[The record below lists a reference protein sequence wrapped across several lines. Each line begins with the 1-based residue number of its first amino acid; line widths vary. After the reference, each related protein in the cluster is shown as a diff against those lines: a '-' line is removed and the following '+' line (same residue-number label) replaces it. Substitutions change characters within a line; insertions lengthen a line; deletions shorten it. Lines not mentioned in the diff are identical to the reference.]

1 MMVPLLLIALPILTA
16 RADDVTTAASWIWYP
31 ESVATEGADQTRY
44 LRKVVQVEGAVAEAR
59 LRVMADDGY
68 TFRVNG
74 EALPAPLESG
84 LAGALYDLSSVLK
97 PGENVLAFSVYNA
110 VGKGGLIV
118 TGSVRE
124 AGGRQLPLRSD
135 TAFRASREAPDGWDR
150 PGFDDSA
157 WPAASIIGSAFAA
170 PWYHHPAFDMEP
182 FFEPGDKE
190 RWAAWREALV
200 ALPPGLDKEPYAQAR
215 IGYVNGSAAL
225 TINRSPR
232 PALIYRG
239 TVDPFTDHGRRQ
251 IALFRDAGVH
261 VYAADVPFADFWQ
274 ESGPSTLAAVDDRIR
289 AYLSADPEAY
299 LILLATLVPPRSWMD
314 AHPDELVRYAQGDD
328 YNSSDEAGRV
338 ARPSLAS
345 KVWRHEALAMWTR
358 AIKHLEA
365 QPWGKRVIAYHPCFG
380 IYGEWHYYGS
390 WTQQMPDTA
399 PAMTAHFREWL
410 RKRYGTV
417 ERLREAWGDPQASF
431 EAATVPGVEARLEA
445 GPLGLR
451 DPLVGRRVRDYYE
464 CQQEITADD
473 IELFCSAAK
482 EATGGRV
489 ITGVFYGYFNGV
501 PPQTQG
507 GHLELERLLKSPSI
521 DYFAAPYDYSHRPAG
536 QDGRLRSI
544 CDAFPLAG
552 KVHMIEEDT
561 RTHLH
566 PIEEY
571 GRLQNADESVA
582 VIRRQVATALTHGCA
597 LWWCDFG
604 ADGSGGWYD
613 DPRLIGEV
621 AQMVKLAETRQKEG
635 HHTNSADVSRNWY
648 GVPLLRRNAEVALV
662 CDLKSCYWLGDGE
675 AMRTH
680 YSLVDAV
687 TTELYH
693 TGTPFDTILLSQ
705 LPQAD
710 LGRYR
715 LVIFLNT
722 LRIDPEQSKVVAEAI
737 KGRAALWLWAPG
749 ITDGEQFGPDLV
761 RDLTGFRVAL
771 RGNGLPAG
779 AAICESDHP
788 LTHRIPTTT
797 HATLEPRETSPV
809 SGFLEAANWYNPRDE
824 KTMQEQYSRF
834 DWQATGDTFRW
845 DFATTASWT
854 DIHLKAEIPEC
865 DGLSLE
871 IAGEGVAAETSLRLV
886 VKGDR
891 GGEFVA
897 PSCAVGATPRTV
909 VLPFAG
915 FTKASWDRSDAT
927 AITFPL
933 TGLKLVLDGASGGRQ
948 GSLLVRNLCMVSGDT
963 KEQQVRTYGDPGA
976 SSPVLTVDD
985 PTATVLARD
994 TASGEPVLACRGK
1007 GRGLRV
1013 LSTLP
1018 FVPRELLSA
1027 LMEEAG
1033 VRRYTDDPNVIVRAD
1048 SGLTA
1053 LHTATGTILRGN

>member
-1 MMVPLLLIALPILTA
+1 
-16 RADDVTTAASWIWYP
+16 
-31 ESVATEGADQTRY
+31 
-44 LRKVVQVEGAVAEAR
+44 
-59 LRVMADDGY
+59 
-68 TFRVNG
+68 
-74 EALPAPLESG
+74 
-84 LAGALYDLSSVLK
+84 
-97 PGENVLAFSVYNA
+97 
-110 VGKGGLIV
+110 
-118 TGSVRE
+118 
-124 AGGRQLPLRSD
+124 
-135 TAFRASREAPDGWDR
+135 
-150 PGFDDSA
+150 
-157 WPAASIIGSAFAA
+157 
-170 PWYHHPAFDMEP
+170 
-182 FFEPGDKE
+182 
-190 RWAAWREALV
+190 
-200 ALPPGLDKEPYAQAR
+200 
-215 IGYVNGSAAL
+215 
-225 TINRSPR
+225 
-232 PALIYRG
+232 
-239 TVDPFTDHGRRQ
+239 VDPFTDHGRRQ

-274 ESGPSTLAAVDDRIR
+274 STDGPSLAAVDDRIR
-289 AYLSADPEAY
+289 AYLSVDPQAH
-299 LILLATLVPPRSWMD
+299 LILLATLVPPSTRID
-314 AHPDELVRYAQGDD
+314 THPDELVRYAQGND

-345 KVWRHEALAMWTR
+345 KVWRDEALAMWQR

-365 QPWGKRVIAYHPCFG
+365 RPWGKRVIAYHPCFG

-390 WTQQMPDTA
+390 WTQQMPDTG

-417 ERLREAWGDPQASF
+417 ERLREAWGDPQTSF
-431 EAATVPGVEARLEA
+431 ETVAVPGVQPRLAA

-451 DPLVGRRVRDYYE
+451 DPIAGRWVMDYYE

-482 EATGGRV
+482 EATGGRAM
-489 ITGVFYGYFNGV
+489 TGVFYGYFNGV

-507 GHLELERLLKSPSI
+507 GHLQLERLLKSPSI
-521 DYFAAPYDYSHRPAG
+521 DYFASPYDYSHRPAG
-536 QDGRLRSI
+536 QDGRLRPI
-544 CDAFPLAG
+544 CDAYPLAG

-613 DPRLIGEV
+613 DPRLIGEI
-621 AQMVKLAETRQKEG
+621 AQMVKLAETRLKMPRHG
-635 HHTNSADVSRNWY
+635 T
-648 GVPLLRRNAEVALV
+648 AEVALV

-680 YSLVDAV
+680 HSLVDAV

-693 TGTPFDTILLSQ
+693 TGTPFDTLLLSQ

-710 LGRYR
+710 LARYR
-715 LVIFLNT
+715 LLIFLNA
-722 LRIDPEQSKVVAEAI
+722 LRVDPEQRKAVAEAI

-749 ITDGEQFGPDLV
+749 ITDGEHFGPDLV

-771 RGNGLPAG
+771 RGAGLPAG
-779 AAICESDHP
+779 AATCEGDHP
-788 LTHRIPTTT
+788 LTRDIPSTT

-809 SGFLEAANWYNPRDE
+809 NGFLEPANWYNPRDE

-845 DFATTASWT
+845 GFATTAGWT
-854 DIHLKAEIPEC
+854 DIHLNAETPQC

-886 VKGDR
+886 VKGGQ
-891 GGEFVA
+891 GGEFEA
-897 PSCAVGATPRTV
+897 PGCAVSGTPRTV
-909 VLPFAG
+909 VLPFAS
-915 FTKASWDRSDAT
+915 FIKAPWDGSDAT

-933 TGLKLVLDGASGGRQ
+933 KGLKLVLDGAGGSRE
-948 GSLLVRNLCMVSGDT
+948 GSLLVRNLCAVRGEIH
-963 KEQQVRTYGDPGA
+963 EQQVRTYGDPGA
-976 SSPVLTVDD
+976 SSPVLTIDD

-994 TASGEPVLACRGK
+994 TASGEPVLACHGK
-1007 GRGLRV
+1007 GRRLCV

-1018 FVPRELLSA
+1018 SVPRELLSA
-1027 LMEEAG
+1027 LMQQAG

-1048 SGLTA
+1048 SGLIA
-1053 LHTATGTILRGN
+1053 LHTATGTILQEGTAAPTANLPRR